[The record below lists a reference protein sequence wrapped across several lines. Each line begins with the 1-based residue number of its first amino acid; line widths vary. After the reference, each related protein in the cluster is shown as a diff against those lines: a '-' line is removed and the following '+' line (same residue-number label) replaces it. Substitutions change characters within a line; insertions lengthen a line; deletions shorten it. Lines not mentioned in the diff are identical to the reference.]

1 MQLTQSTKLKSLL
14 TTATCALLGTN
25 ANAQTNELSNWQFDT
40 ALMVYS
46 EAERVTAAEAIIAGT
61 RTYKDDQILNLKLTI
76 DSLTG
81 ASANGAVAQ
90 PNVQTFTRPSGKGQ
104 YQIDANTT
112 PLDDTFKDTRV
123 QLTGQWTQPLENNYT
138 WSVGGN
144 FSKEYDYMSL
154 SANSNIAKDFNQ
166 KNTTLSAGIA
176 LAIDQIKPIGGL
188 PKPFTNMVFTTE
200 PKKET
205 LASSDNKT
213 TVDFLFG
220 VTQVINRRMLVQ
232 MNYSYSQSDG
242 YLTDPFKM
250 LSIVNTDGLAEEYR
264 YENRPDKRTKHAF
277 YVQSKYH
284 LTDSIIDASYRF
296 MTDDWGINSH
306 TLDLHYRINL
316 PSAHYIE
323 PHIRLYTQTAADFY
337 QPFLQENS
345 AIPEFASADYRI
357 GEMDTYT
364 VGVKYGMPLASGE
377 KLAFRLEYYNQ
388 TPKNSG
394 FTQPGVLADQQLYES
409 IDAIIAQVSYSF

>member
-25 ANAQTNELSNWQFDT
+25 ANAQTSELANWKFDT

-46 EAERVTAAEAIIAGT
+46 EVDRVSAAEAIVAGT
-61 RTYKDDQILNLKLTI
+61 RTYENDETLSLKLTV
-76 DSLTG
+76 DALTG

-90 PNVQTFTRPSGKGQ
+90 PTVQTFTRPSGKGQ
-104 YQIDANTT
+104 YQIEANTT

-144 FSKEYDYMSL
+144 FSKEFDYMSL
-154 SANSNIAKDFNQ
+154 SGNTNIAKDFNQ
-166 KNTTLSAGIA
+166 KNTTVSAGIA
-176 LAIDQIKPIGGL
+176 LAIDQIKPIGGI
-188 PKPFTNMVFTTE
+188 PKPFTHMVFTTT

-213 TVDFLFG
+213 TVDLLLG

-242 YLTDPFKM
+242 YLTDPFKV
-250 LSIVNTDGLAEEYR
+250 LSVINTDGLTQQYR

-277 YVQSKYH
+277 YLQTKY
-284 LTDSIIDASYRF
+284 
-296 MTDDWGINSH
+296 
-306 TLDLHYRINL
+306 
-316 PSAHYIE
+316 E
-323 PHIRLYTQTAADFY
+323 PYD
-337 QPFLQENS
+337 
-345 AIPEFASADYRI
+345 
-357 GEMDTYT
+357 
-364 VGVKYGMPLASGE
+364 E
-377 KLAFRLEYYNQ
+377 KSCC
-388 TPKNSG
+388 K
-394 FTQPGVLADQQLYES
+394 
-409 IDAIIAQVSYSF
+409 